1 MNDSLIWNCD
11 IDRLRNAL
19 LLLPPPCRIRVR
31 TFFLPPLLLPLD
43 GWLLGENRIVVFPVF
58 TFYSSIVSLFFSPFK
73 RLPQRRTHVERR
85 RWYMATVFVFF
96 FFFFK
101 CVTNGPLNR
110 RNGERW
116 QERRFGPAVRKRAQD
131 GRRRLYCF
139 FVFVVALNSDW
150 PEHYEWRGNF
160 PTAMWDVLTGTRN
173 EIKNE
178 TNVSSVPMSLPIGFR
193 CACGRVCGRNEVGT
207 RSTGS

>member
-1 MNDSLIWNCD
+1 MRFFFS
-11 IDRLRNAL
+11 L
-19 LLLPPPCRIRVR
+19 LLVVSVCVL
-31 TFFLPPLLLPLD
+31 FFLPPLLLPLD

-139 FVFVVALNSDW
+139 LFL
-150 PEHYEWRGNF
+150 
-160 PTAMWDVLTGTRN
+160 
-173 EIKNE
+173 
-178 TNVSSVPMSLPIGFR
+178 SLHLIPIGR
-193 CACGRVCGRNEVGT
+193 SITNDVEISRLHCGMFSQEHGMK
-207 RSTGS
+207 